1 MYTRVGRSYVSMLRL
16 VDPPL
21 GPVGTHPMDKQKVKK
36 RRHLPMCT
44 RTRGYLVV
52 DVITIIMLL
61 MLYAI
66 MLNYVKNLKKK
77 TAFAYVYAYFPQGTF
92 NLICVLDR
100 VRGQ

>member
-1 MYTRVGRSYVSMLRL
+1 MYTRVGRSYVSLLRL

-21 GPVGTHPMDKQKVKK
+21 GPVGTHPMNKQKVKK

-66 MLNYVKNLKKK
+66 MLNYVKNLKKNS
-77 TAFAYVYAYFPQGTF
+77 VCQCVREWWTF
-92 NLICVLDR
+92 INMHDINHDVNDLI
-100 VRGQ
+100 